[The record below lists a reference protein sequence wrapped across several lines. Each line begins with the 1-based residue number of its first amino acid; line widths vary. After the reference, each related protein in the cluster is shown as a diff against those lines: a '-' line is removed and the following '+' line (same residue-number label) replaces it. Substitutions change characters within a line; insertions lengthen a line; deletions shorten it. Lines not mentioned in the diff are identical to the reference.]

1 MEIIRLDS
9 KQVGVNM
16 RNWIDSAQD
25 MVHWMGY
32 VARMGEGRRRSF
44 NILANTSKGWRTRIT
59 RRR

>member
-1 MEIIRLDS
+1 MNLKEVD
-9 KQVGVNM
+9 VNM